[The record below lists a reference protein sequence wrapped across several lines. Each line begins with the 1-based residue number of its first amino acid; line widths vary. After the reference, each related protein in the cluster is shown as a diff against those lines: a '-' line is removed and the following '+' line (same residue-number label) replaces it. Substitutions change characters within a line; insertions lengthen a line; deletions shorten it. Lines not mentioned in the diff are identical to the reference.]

1 MTLVTVQNVP
11 ICATGVEYMLSTGP
25 ATFTEQDLRDAC
37 TLANDD
43 PTYRTPRLKLGHV
56 AGGWQASDGSTNGE
70 PSFGQFSNLR
80 VGNYGQELFADII
93 NVPDWLANLLPSAY
107 PSRSIEG
114 QQGYKSNAGKT
125 YGLAIDAVALL
136 GVEMPGVASLD
147 DLQAV
152 LTNPEVTV
160 TEEGNFQIA
169 AARGVRAQVDVDFV
183 RRQAYEQVATG
194 DQYWWWIRSVRI
206 DPNELIMEDEDT
218 GELYRVP
225 FTTEENAVTFGEAVK
240 VYEQFT
246 DAPAEEQEPL
256 AASSWKSAAQSRPT
270 TRGGR
275 MTPKELRAAIGLP
288 ESASDEEVKERL
300 KVMGQGTEAPPPPD
314 PPKPD
319 ENDEDDDEDD
329 GDTPPNV
336 DDPVGPGRVETP
348 PGESTTTVD
357 AAAFRQLQE
366 DARLGRE
373 AREQQITARR
383 KGRVKAAIQA
393 GKIPPSRREHYEK
406 LMAADE
412 EGTSSLLDEL
422 QGGVIPVE
430 LVGQATVDAGVA
442 GVSDDYPV
450 SWLSPD
456 ERARV
461 HAARQQEVAS

>member
-1 MTLVTVQNVP
+1 
-11 ICATGVEYMLSTGP
+11 MLSTGP

-37 TLANDD
+37 SLANDD

-56 AGGWQASDGSTNGE
+56 AGGWQASDGTDSGE
-70 PSFGQFSNLR
+70 PAFGQFSNLR

-93 NVPDWLANLLPSAY
+93 NVPDWLAGILPSAY

-147 DLQAV
+147 DLQAI

-194 DQYWWWIRSVRI
+194 DRYWWWIRSVRI
-206 DPNELIMEDEDT
+206 DPNELIMEDEES

-225 FTTEENAVTFGEAVK
+225 FTADGNDVTFAEAIK

-246 DAPAEEQEPL
+246 DAPSEEQEPI
-256 AASSWKSAAQSRPT
+256 AASSWKTAAQSRPS

-300 KVMGQGTEAPPPPD
+300 KTLKADDGTEAPPPPAPD
-314 PPKPD
+314 PD
-319 ENDEDDDEDD
+319 EESEDEDEGDD
-329 GDTPPNV
+329 GDTET
-336 DDPVGPGRVETP
+336 ETP
-348 PGESTTTVD
+348 PAEPAAPSTTTVD

-383 KGRVKAAIQA
+383 KGRVKAAIAA

-406 LMAADE
+406 LMSADE
-412 EGTSSLLDEL
+412 EGTAALLDEL
-422 QGGVIPVE
+422 QAGVIPVE
-430 LVGQATVDAGVA
+430 LVGQATVDAGVS
-442 GVSDDYPV
+442 GHDDSYPV

-461 HAARQQEVAS
+461 NAARKQEVVS